1 MFAAIDTTHA
11 SDTMEAI
18 MERTD
23 GTFTHT
29 RERSTPQP
37 ARAVY
42 ERPRLQRRDALLL
55 VTLAS
60 GNECVFDPPGSC

>member
-1 MFAAIDTTHA
+1 
-11 SDTMEAI
+11 